1 MLLIACLYYKNI
13 FGVWDFRAEC
23 SGQSHSAI
31 WPKPAVDSVD
41 PAQMRGGLLM
51 AFKKFQGPRTGG
63 FPWTPFQRCFANG
76 ESMVSIHSLAV
87 YIHEQING
95 TFEDIFPQLYERVDT
110 LEYPNSGSSTL
121 VTMGDAK
128 IIVEDIGAHADDLPA
143 FLADDGKRD
152 KFIGFPMTQES
163 SGEHSCSRPRH
174 PFQTRNGFKIGATAP
189 PILVSRDGWEA
200 DLSTEELMARSKR
213 EADGIWF
220 KPALGMG
227 FTVYSR
233 TGTYNLKRRKMDRFP
248 TDPGFNVWY
257 QTHMSP
263 GWRPCS
269 GACANGS
276 PPRWWQVSEDPPFV
290 NRELERKNCIGYC
303 SIARRAQNKGW
314 DDEI

>member
-1 MLLIACLYYKNI
+1 MLLIACLYHRNV

-152 KFIGFPMTQES
+152 KFIGFPITEES
-163 SGEHSCSRPRH
+163 IGDGCPRPRH
-174 PFQTRNGFKIGATAP
+174 PRHAKHGFK
-189 PILVSRDGWEA
+189 
-200 DLSTEELMARSKR
+200 K
-213 EADGIWF
+213 
-220 KPALGMG
+220 KPRHRCL
-227 FTVYSR
+227 
-233 TGTYNLKRRKMDRFP
+233 
-248 TDPGFNVWY
+248 
-257 QTHMSP
+257 
-263 GWRPCS
+263 
-269 GACANGS
+269 
-276 PPRWWQVSEDPPFV
+276 
-290 NRELERKNCIGYC
+290 
-303 SIARRAQNKGW
+303 
-314 DDEI
+314 